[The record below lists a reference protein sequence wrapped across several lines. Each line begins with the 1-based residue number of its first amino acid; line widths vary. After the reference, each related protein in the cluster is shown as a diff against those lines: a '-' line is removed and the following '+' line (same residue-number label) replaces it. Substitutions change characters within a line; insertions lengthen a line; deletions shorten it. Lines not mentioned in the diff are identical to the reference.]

1 MIGIAGSSQ
10 VEPDDDWREV
20 RACVPSK
27 IAGDAFDL
35 PVAVADR
42 LWTAG
47 AIDFL
52 GMIRGAAIDLGAA
65 SLSLG
70 ERTPGGRRARTRLR
84 GAGLTLRRVRRRGDG
99 T

>member
-1 MIGIAGSSQ
+1 MIGIAGSSL
-10 VEPDDDWREV
+10 VKPGDDWREV

-27 IAGDAFDL
+27 IAGDAFEL

-52 GMIRGAAIDLGAA
+52 GMIRGAASLG
-65 SLSLG
+65 LG
-70 ERTPGGRRARTRLR
+70 ERTPGGRRARTTLR